1 MKSSALERKRK
12 SEQVYR
18 TFQAMTARRMKLAAD
33 FRARLIAEIKD
44 KNPGA
49 SRGALIDLA
58 VSSYVQASELS
69 DRFLSGR
76 ATPSQ
81 VSQLSIARGQL
92 QRALRSL
99 GVIDRDDDDAPEDAA
114 RELRKIAA
122 EATRESETVDV

>member
-1 MKSSALERKRK
+1 MKADALARKRK

-33 FRARLIAEIKD
+33 FRARLIAEIND
-44 KNPGA
+44 KNPSA

-81 VSQLSIARGQL
+81 VSQLSISRGQL

-99 GVIDRDDDDAPEDAA
+99 GVIDRADDESPEDAA
-114 RELRKIAA
+114 QELKRIATV
-122 EATRESETVDV
+122 ATRESEDALV